1 MLIDWFTVAAQAVN
15 FIILMA
21 LLKVFLYDKIVKAMK
36 QREQHIQDRL
46 EEANKER
53 EEAKEQ
59 KLQYEAE
66 QRELEQKKE
75 DLIKSAK
82 DEAQKRRDEL
92 IEQARRDAQAL
103 RSDLE
108 DAVRQES
115 ASLVQTF
122 REEASRLCLKLA
134 RRSMAAMA
142 DVDLHEQAA
151 SVFRKV
157 LAEADEQTIARLR
170 EATREEGGTARVL
183 SAVELPGSAQSD
195 VTRAVQELL
204 GEDTDVQYA
213 VDEDLVLG
221 LELRCGGRSLGWSV
235 RDYLD
240 SVAGEVRELL
250 AQEQME
256 AQQTSEPEAGES
268 GSGESGEERG
278 DTEHS
283 ATGSSAGESRAG
295 GEAGGA

>member
-15 FIILMA
+15 FIILMV
-21 LLKVFLYDKIVKAMK
+21 LLKVFLYDKIVKVMK
-36 QREQHIQDRL
+36 QREQNIQDRL
-46 EEANKER
+46 EEASKER
-53 EEAKEQ
+53 EEAEKQ

-66 QRELEQKKE
+66 QRELEHKKE
-75 DLIKSAK
+75 DLIRSAK
-82 DEAQKRRDEL
+82 DEAQKRREEL
-92 IEQARRDAQAL
+92 LEQARRDARAL
-103 RSDLE
+103 RLDLE

-122 REEASRLCLKLA
+122 REEASRLCLELA
-134 RRSMAAMA
+134 RRSIAAMA

-157 LAEADEQTIARLR
+157 LAEADEKTIARLR
-170 EATREEGGTARVL
+170 EATREEGGVARIM

-195 VTRAVQELL
+195 VTRAVQEML

-213 VDEDLVLG
+213 VDGDLVLG

-250 AQEQME
+250 AQEQ
-256 AQQTSEPEAGES
+256 AQTSEPGAGETE
-268 GSGESGEERG
+268 SGESGEERG
-278 DTEHS
+278 DMEHS
-283 ATGSSAGESRAG
+283 ATGSPAGESRAG